1 MPVVGNATKMW
12 SRQNSNATLS
22 ENFRRMDVAF
32 TEAYQVFTTH
42 DTTELEVYLAPGLPQ
57 VAQSYPGFPFVYAT
71 STSVDRVSPV
81 FWIVTVEYKGE
92 LGGVGGGSS
101 TGGVE
106 PSPLFAPPI
115 IKFDDV
121 ETEEEIDVDFNG
133 NPIVNTAGER
143 VRGVKALFSDQ
154 VLTVTRNFATFN
166 TYVQAVY
173 RRSVNSDTFQG
184 WPPGTVKLMKL
195 SADNVFDAN
204 TYWKVTGVF
213 QFRFPYNTIP
223 ARAWYNRRVSM
234 GLYQR
239 KGPTG
244 NDRKTLIPT
253 VDGHKQ
259 QATTPKYLDQFGI
272 QIPFMEE
279 DAENLTTQ
287 PFWQETQLYG
297 SLPYNALGLI

>member
-121 ETEEEIDVDFNG
+121 ETEEEIDVDFDG
-133 NPIVNTAGER
+133 NPITDTAGQR

-154 VLTVTRNFATFN
+154 VLTVTRNFSVFN

-184 WPPGTVKLMKL
+184 WPPGTVKCMKL

-204 TYWKVTGVF
+204 IGYWKVTGVF
-213 QFRFPYNTIP
+213 QFRFPYNTVP
-223 ARAWYNRRVSM
+223 ERAWYNRRVSM
-234 GLYQR
+234 GLDQKLSDGR
-239 KGPTG
+239 
-244 NDRKTLIPT
+244 IVT
-253 VDGHKQ
+253 VVDDHKQ
-259 QATTPKYLDQFGI
+259 PSTTPKYLDEKGLQ
-272 QIPFMEE
+272 
-279 DAENLTTQ
+279 TTSAT
-287 PFWQETQLYG
+287 PFWQDG
-297 SLPYNALGLI
+297 RRRSA

>member
-1 MPVVGNATKMW
+1 MPTVGNAIKMW
-12 SRQNSNATLS
+12 SRQNSSATLS
-22 ENFRRMDVAF
+22 ENFRRMDVTF
-32 TEAYQVFTTH
+32 SEAYQIETSY
-42 DTTELEVYLAPGLPQ
+42 DASELDVYLAPGLPQ
-57 VAQSYPGFPFVYAT
+57 ASQSYPGFPFVYAERAQLQ
-71 STSVDRVSPV
+71 RVSPV
-81 FWIVTVEYKGE
+81 FWIATVDYKGE
-92 LGGVGGGSS
+92 IGGSGGGA
-101 TGGVE
+101 GGTN
-106 PSPLFAPPI
+106 PNPLFAPPI

-121 ETEEEIDVDFNG
+121 ETEEEIDVDFLG

-154 VLTVTRNFATFN
+154 VLTVTRNFAVFN

-184 WPPGTVKLMKL
+184 WPAGTVKLMKL
-195 SADNVFDAN
+195 SADNVADAN
-204 TYWKVTGVF
+204 TGYWKVTGVF

-234 GLYQR
+234 GLKQR
-239 KGPTG
+239 QSVGSTE
-244 NDRKTLIPT
+244 LIPT

-259 QATTPKYLDQFGI
+259 PSTTPQYLDEDGI
-272 QIPFMEE
+272 QIKNIDTNP
-279 DAENLTTQ
+279 

>member
-1 MPVVGNATKMW
+1 MPVIGSATKMW

-22 ENFRRMDVAF
+22 ENFRRMDLAF

-42 DTTELEVYLAPGLPQ
+42 DTTEMEVYLAPGLPQ
-57 VAQSYPGFPFVYAT
+57 VAQSYPNFPFVYA
-71 STSVDRVSPV
+71 SSMSVDRVSPV

-92 LGGVGGGSS
+92 LGGVGGGAA
-101 TGGVE
+101 TGGNE

-121 ETEEEIDVDFNG
+121 ETEEEIDVDFDG

-154 VLTVTRNFATFN
+154 VLTVTRNFASFN

-195 SADNVFDAN
+195 SADNVFDQQIG
-204 TYWKVTGVF
+204 YWKVTGVF

-223 ARAWYNRRVSM
+223 ERAWYNRRVAM
-234 GLYQR
+234 GLKQR
-239 KGPTG
+239 KGTTG
-244 NDRKTLIPT
+244 NDRNKLIPT
-253 VDGHKQ
+253 VDAHKQ
-259 QATTPKYLDQFGI
+259 PATTPQYLDENGI
-272 QIPFMEE
+272 QIE
-279 DAENLTTQ
+279 DIETTS
-287 PFWQETQLYG
+287 PFWQETKLYG

>member
-57 VAQSYPGFPFVYAT
+57 VAQSYPGFPFVYARAT
-71 STSVDRVSPV
+71 KLERVSPV
-81 FWIVTVEYKGE
+81 FWIATVDYQGE
-92 LGGVGGGSS
+92 IGGTGGGA
-101 TGGVE
+101 GGTE

-121 ETEEEIDVDFNG
+121 ETEEEIDVDFLG
-133 NPIVNTAGER
+133 NPIINTAGER

-173 RRSVNSDTFQG
+173 RRSVNSDVFQG
-184 WPPGTVKLMKL
+184 WPAGTVKLMKL
-195 SADNVFDAN
+195 SADNVFDVN
-204 TYWKVTGVF
+204 VGYWKVTGVF
-213 QFRFPYNTIP
+213 QFRYPYNTTP
-223 ARAWYNRRVSM
+223 TKAWYNRRVSM
-234 GLYQR
+234 GLKQR
-239 KGPTG
+239 KGSTG
-244 NDRKTLIPT
+244 DDRKKLIPT

-259 QATTPKYLDQFGI
+259 PATTPQYLDQFGI

-279 DAENLTTQ
+279 DASALAAP

>member
-121 ETEEEIDVDFNG
+121 ETEEEIDVDFDG
-133 NPIVNTAGER
+133 NPIVNTALER

-195 SADNVFDAN
+195 SAENVFDAQVG
-204 TYWKVTGVF
+204 YWKVTGVF
-213 QFRFPYNTIP
+213 QFRFPYNTTP
-223 ARAWYNRRVSM
+223 DKAWYNRRVSM
-234 GLYQR
+234 GLNQR
-239 KGPTG
+239 ISFGPSVT
-244 NDRKTLIPT
+244 KLIPT
-253 VDGHKQ
+253 IDGHKQ
-259 QATTPKYLDQFGI
+259 PATTPQYLD
-272 QIPFMEE
+272 
-279 DAENLTTQ
+279 ENGVQTTSDNA
-287 PFWQETQLYG
+287 FWQETKLYG

>member
-1 MPVVGNATKMW
+1 MPVVGSATKMW
-12 SRQNSNATLS
+12 SRQNSNATLT
-22 ENFRRMDVAF
+22 ENFRRMDVQF
-32 TEAYQVFTTH
+32 TEAYQVETTY
-42 DTTELEVYLAPGLPQ
+42 DATELEVYLTPGLPQ
-57 VAQSYPGFPFVYAT
+57 VAQSYPGFPFVYAEET
-71 STSVDRVSPV
+71 RIERVSPV

-92 LGGVGGGSS
+92 LGGAGGGQ
-101 TGGVE
+101 GGLE

-133 NPIVNTAGER
+133 NPIINTAGER

-184 WPPGTVKLMKL
+184 WPPGTVKCMKL
-195 SADNVFDAN
+195 SADNVFDVN
-204 TYWKVTGVF
+204 VGYWKVTGVF
-213 QFRFPYNTIP
+213 QFRYPYNTIP
-223 ARAWYNRRVSM
+223 ARAWYNRRASM
-234 GLYQR
+234 GLKQR

-244 NDRKTLIPT
+244 DDRKILIPC

-259 QATTPKYLDQFGI
+259 PATSPQYLDQFGV
-272 QIPFMEE
+272 QIPFLEE
-279 DAENLTTQ
+279 DIEAVESP

>member
-1 MPVVGNATKMW
+1 MPVVGSATKMW

-42 DTTELEVYLAPGLPQ
+42 DTTELEVYLASGLPQ

-106 PSPLFAPPI
+106 PSPLFSPPI

-121 ETEEEIDVDFNG
+121 ETEEEIDVDFDG

-154 VLTVTRNFATFN
+154 VLTVTRNFAVFN
-166 TYVQAVY
+166 TYVQAAY

-184 WPPGTVKLMKL
+184 WPAGTVKCMKL
-195 SADNVFDAN
+195 SADNVFDSQIG
-204 TYWKVTGVF
+204 YWKVTGVF
-213 QFRFPYNTIP
+213 QFRFPYNTTTDK
-223 ARAWYNRRVSM
+223 AWYNRRVSM
-234 GLYQR
+234 GLFQKLSDGR
-239 KGPTG
+239 
-244 NDRKTLIPT
+244 T
-253 VDGHKQ
+253 VPVVDDHKQ
-259 QATTPKYLDQFGI
+259 PSATPKYLD
-272 QIPFMEE
+272 
-279 DAENLTTQ
+279 ENGLQTTSVT
-287 PFWQETQLYG
+287 PFWQETKLYN

>member
-1 MPVVGNATKMW
+1 MPVIGNATKMW

-42 DTTELEVYLAPGLPQ
+42 DTTELEVYLTPGLPQ

-71 STSVDRVSPV
+71 ATSVDRVSPV

-121 ETEEEIDVDFNG
+121 ETEEEIDVDFDG
-133 NPIVNTAGER
+133 NPIVNTSGER

-154 VLTVTRNFATFN
+154 VLTVTRNFAVFSTF
-166 TYVQAVY
+166 TQAVY

-184 WPPGTVKLMKL
+184 WPPGTVKCMKL
-195 SADNVFDAN
+195 SADNVFDSQIG
-204 TYWKVTGVF
+204 YWKVTGVF
-213 QFRFPYNTIP
+213 QFRFPYNTTP
-223 ARAWYNRRVSM
+223 DKAWYNRRVSM
-234 GLYQR
+234 GLKQR
-239 KGPTG
+239 KGRTG
-244 NDRKTLIPT
+244 TDRNKLIPT
-253 VDGHKQ
+253 VDAHKQ
-259 QATTPKYLDQFGI
+259 PATTPQYLDQDGI
-272 QIPFMEE
+272 QI
-279 DAENLTTQ
+279 ENIETTP
-287 PFWQETQLYG
+287 PFWQETKLYG